1 MDRFAALIIALTL
14 CFMPAAYAETTAV
27 TNDEAALYN
36 LPASILIDEFAAPK
50 PGSDFDTLGDSGI
63 VLDGIWYPIMR
74 RFDDLKA
81 ALGEP
86 RAIALTECD
95 AHPDYYDKEF
105 VYDFG
110 SVFTHPIDG
119 IDVWCEL
126 YISGSDLKTSRGIGI
141 GSTLEDVT
149 VAYGN
154 ECYVEAEYIYVY
166 SRSGAEKD
174 YASPSITFEI
184 VKGAVASLTI
194 HYPVFEQ

>member
-1 MDRFAALIIALTL
+1 M
-14 CFMPAAYAETTAV
+14 
-27 TNDEAALYN
+27 
-36 LPASILIDEFAAPK
+36 PASILIDEFAAPK

-81 ALGEP
+81 ALGES

-110 SVFTHPIDG
+110 SVFTHPIEG

-126 YISGSDLKTSRGIGI
+126 HISGSDLKTSRGIGI

-166 SRSGAEKD
+166 SRSGAER
-174 YASPSITFEI
+174 SRLPSITFEI
-184 VKGAVASLTI
+184 VKGNSCQPDYTLSRVRAVMFRSYTFIRCA
-194 HYPVFEQ
+194 